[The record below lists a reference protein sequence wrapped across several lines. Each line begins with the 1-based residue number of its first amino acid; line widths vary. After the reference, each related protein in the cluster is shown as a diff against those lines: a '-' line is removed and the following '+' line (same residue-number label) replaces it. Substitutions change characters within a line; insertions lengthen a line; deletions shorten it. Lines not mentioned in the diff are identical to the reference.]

1 MYSIYYTYLSI
12 FKLNIE
18 MVYFIAILY
27 SMTIQKGSKLN
38 HLQHLLSEG
47 LLVDAGWLE
56 RKGYSR
62 ALRSQY
68 VSAGWLEQV
77 ARGVYRRP
85 GGKLKW
91 QQLVISL
98 QTLLEIPVTVGG
110 RTALELQGFAHYL
123 PLGSV
128 DEVHLYHDKPLPGW
142 VSKLKLDSQLVS
154 HNAKKLFN
162 EQPIARGLTSLSCNL
177 KHETTESNDA
187 VHNSGLTQ
195 QSWGQWDWPLTLST
209 PERAILELL
218 EDVPQRETFEQ
229 ADKLIEGLRTLSP
242 RRLQKLLE
250 DCRSV
255 KVKRLFLWFANRHK
269 FRWFNRINQDRIDL
283 GKGKRMLAKKG
294 KLDPVYLIT
303 VPEKLYA
310 GA

>member
-1 MYSIYYTYLSI
+1 
-12 FKLNIE
+12 
-18 MVYFIAILY
+18 
-27 SMTIQKGSKLN
+27 MTIQKGSKLN
-38 HLQHLLSEG
+38 HLHHLLPEG

-56 RKGYSR
+56 RSGYSR

-68 VSAGWLEQV
+68 VSAGWLEQP

-85 GGKLKW
+85 PATLPGRNISDNKLQW
-91 QQLVISL
+91 QHVVISL
-98 QTLLEIPVTVGG
+98 QHLLNRHDVIVGG

-123 PLGSV
+123 PLGNIK
-128 DEVHLYHDKPLPGW
+128 ELHLYGDKPLPGW
-142 VSKLKLDSQLVS
+142 LNRLDLNVQLVF
-154 HNAKKLFN
+154 HNTRKLFKA
-162 EQPIARGLTSLSCNL
+162 EGRGLTSLNWNTGNRQTVNNDPI
-177 KHETTESNDA
+177 HGNITE
-187 VHNSGLTQ
+187 HT
-195 QSWGQWDWPLTLST
+195 WGPWDWPITMST

-218 EDVPQRETFEQ
+218 ADVPQRETFEQ

-269 FRWFNRINQDRIDL
+269 FRWLDRINQDPINL
-283 GKGKRMLAKKG
+283 GKGKRMLAKEG

-310 GA
+310 GE